1 MSLDIFA
8 PSKSVVSAGLQ
19 GKKIMI
25 YGYNDL
31 GKTYQTARME
41 KPYFLSFEKGL
52 SAIDGIPFANIKK
65 WADFTKVLRQFARNS
80 EKAKELYQTIII
92 DGTDIMAKYCE
103 KYVSN
108 AYGVNRIKDGN
119 EGFGLWKE
127 LETELFFAIDELISL
142 DFTVVFIAHEM
153 EESKDSSRKVPKGD
167 KRLMP
172 LIQDNCDY
180 VIYLKGNSVDE
191 DNNVI
196 PSSAYTVQTDEF
208 FARSRF
214 TQTPPFIE
222 EFTAEN
228 LEAAIIEGIEKES
241 KVQGFNLVS
250 EDEKRDV
257 YQESKLDYDTLMSEI
272 REVGGQLVQADKL
285 DEMNNI
291 AEKQLGTGKKVSEC
305 KKGQEEVMSVI
316 LDEMKELLEE
326 SEEE

>member
-8 PSKSVVSAGLQ
+8 PSKSVVSKGLF
-19 GKKIMI
+19 GKKIMV
-25 YGYNDL
+25 YGFNDL
-31 GKTYQTARME
+31 GKTYQTSRME

-52 SAIDGIPFANIKK
+52 SAIDGVPFANIKK
-65 WADFTKVLRQFARNS
+65 WSDFTKVLKQFARNS

-153 EESKDSSRKVPKGD
+153 VESKDSDRKVPKGD

-180 VIYLKGNSVDE
+180 VIYLKGNNVDE

-196 PSSAYTVQTDEF
+196 LSSAYTVQTDEF

-228 LEAAIIEGIEKES
+228 LEAAIVEGIEKES
-241 KVQGFNLVS
+241 KVQGFSLVS
-250 EDEKRDV
+250 EDEKRNV
-257 YQESKLDYDTLMSEI
+257 YKETKLNYDELMSEI
-272 REVGGQLVQADKL
+272 KQVGGQLVEIDKL

-291 AEKQLGTGKKVSEC
+291 AEKQLGIGNRVTEC

-326 SEEE
+326 AE